1 MLRFPLSL
9 LFALGAAT
17 ASHAGDLVT
26 CKTSLRGEVQEFA
39 YDPDSPA
46 LKESRGL
53 REKLANATGEIT
65 CPGLVTLRALTP
77 ELTDADRGPFCL
89 QWDGKLNTYLG
100 YDLGARDAYL
110 SCRTVRKQFC
120 QRVSASKQAAGKLGQ
135 AAKGLAVDAGTEAVL
150 GAAGVAGVQGPA
162 TLIAEHLISLGATA
176 VQGVGAT
183 AALGAVAVTAVAV
196 GGAIYVCSDD
206 GAAPAA
212 LQPAPL
218 LKPGEVA
225 PGSELPKGEAIITV
239 TPVPA
244 PQTSP
249 SQTPAP
255 QTPVLPAD

>member
-1 MLRFPLSL
+1 MARFSLPLL
-9 LFALGAAT
+9 LALLSGGAA
-17 ASHAGDLVT
+17 HAGDLVT
-26 CKTSLRGEVQEFA
+26 CQTSLRGEVQEFA

-77 ELTDADRGPFCL
+77 ELSDADRGPFCL

-110 SCRTVRKQFC
+110 TCRTARKQFC
-120 QRVSASKQAAGKLGQ
+120 QRVNASKQAAGKLGQ

-150 GAAGVAGVQGPA
+150 SAAGGTAVQGPA

-183 AALGAVAVTAVAV
+183 AAIGAVAVTAVAV

-206 GAAPAA
+206 GAAATA
-212 LQPAPL
+212 LEPAPQL
-218 LKPGEVA
+218 RPGEVA
-225 PGSELPKGEAIITV
+225 PGSELPEGEAIITV
-239 TPVPA
+239 TPLPPPPA
-244 PQTSP
+244 
-249 SQTPAP
+249 AE
-255 QTPVLPAD
+255 